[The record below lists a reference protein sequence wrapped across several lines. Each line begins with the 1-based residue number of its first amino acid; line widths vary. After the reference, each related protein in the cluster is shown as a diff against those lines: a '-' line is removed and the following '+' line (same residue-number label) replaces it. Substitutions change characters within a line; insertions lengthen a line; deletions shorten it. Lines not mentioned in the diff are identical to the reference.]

1 MHAWYSKFL
10 SRTATQT
17 KTHTSLPQTLSKM
30 TLLHKD
36 PKAADK
42 DIYSTSLTPSRLQV
56 YWIYCFLKQCS
67 RKHKLQ
73 EAFMVLHASW
83 RRHSTFDPRTVKTT
97 AGTYKAGEKGASL
110 PRWKLADGRGLLL
123 KHTEFISVLFFF
135 FTAFYQPQFDL
146 TPVLPIAALVQ
157 YQDLESNQ
165 PRRDTQMCSF
175 TAQFLLTQLPHG
187 DIYNTLLLC
196 YFQCHYYITFE
207 RVTRLYTREI
217 TLKL

>member
-73 EAFMVLHASW
+73 ETFMVLHASW

-135 FTAFYQPQFDL
+135 
-146 TPVLPIAALVQ
+146 
-157 YQDLESNQ
+157 
-165 PRRDTQMCSF
+165 
-175 TAQFLLTQLPHG
+175 LLHSINHNL
-187 DIYNTLLLC
+187 I
-196 YFQCHYYITFE
+196 
-207 RVTRLYTREI
+207 
-217 TLKL
+217 

>member
-1 MHAWYSKFL
+1 MHHEEGIQHLTLGQLK
-10 SRTATQT
+10 
-17 KTHTSLPQTLSKM
+17 PQLGLIKQERKVPHFPGGNWQMEEVYCSN
-30 TLLHKD
+30 
-36 PKAADK
+36 
-42 DIYSTSLTPSRLQV
+42 TPNSSAC
-56 YWIYCFLKQCS
+56 Y
-67 RKHKLQ
+67 
-73 EAFMVLHASW
+73 
-83 RRHSTFDPRTVKTT
+83 
-97 AGTYKAGEKGASL
+97 
-110 PRWKLADGRGLLL
+110 
-123 KHTEFISVLFFF
+123 FFF